1 MGNNVLGRL
10 IFALIGIGAVLS
22 FMGARD
28 FIYSRKTPEDFNA
41 MTEADFEKGI
51 LVEGDLYANLG
62 AFEENYTTRNG
73 IKTGDSKYNYMI
85 AVGEKQYMGLLNLNS
100 SQESEL
106 NAQADATY
114 AYMMGET
121 DTSPTPVHFKGRV
134 MKMSGE
140 TKGYLQDY
148 MRDIGFT
155 DSEINS
161 LILEYYI
168 KCDNYDGWGWE
179 LMVGVVCLF
188 IGIAIVVIP
197 VISERRKNQVV
208 FANGPSDR
216 QESVVRNDADT
227 YQPETRSAFGD
238 MDLGSE
244 VHSAA
249 DGLGMGVADDYKPET
264 DNQSGHS
271 SLRLKDD

>member
-10 IFALIGIGAVLS
+10 IVVLICAGAIFS
-22 FMGARD
+22 FLGARD
-28 FIYSRKTPEDFNA
+28 FIYSRKTPEDFNV
-41 MTEADFEKGI
+41 MMEADFEKGM

-62 AFEENYTTRNG
+62 AFEENYTTTNG
-73 IKTGDSKYNYMI
+73 IKTGSSKYNYMI
-85 AVGEKQYMGLLNLNS
+85 AVGEKQYMGLLNLTDT
-100 SQESEL
+100 QETEL

-121 DTSPTPVHFKGRV
+121 DTPPTPVHFKGRV

-155 DSEINS
+155 DSEINT

-179 LMVGVVCLF
+179 LIVGVVCLF
-188 IGIAIVVIP
+188 IGIGAVVIP
-197 VISERRKNQVV
+197 VISERRKNEVM
-208 FANGPSDR
+208 FASGPSDR
-216 QESVVRNDADT
+216 AEFRSDVDT
-227 YQPETRSAFGD
+227 YQPETGSAFGD
-238 MDLGSE
+238 INLDKDVQPDTS
-244 VHSAA
+244 
-249 DGLGMGVADDYKPET
+249 GLGMGVADDYKPET
-264 DNQSGHS
+264 DNQKPAS
-271 SLRLKDD
+271 STLRLKDD